1 MQSTLQELV
10 EILGE
15 AEAFA
20 RAALVEINR
29 LVERAEAINKDAAG
43 VREELEGFLEQFALE
58 SGMTGGTL
66 TQATFAGGV
75 IDIESMR
82 ADVVTMAL
90 NASKAAI
97 LASSLVSVRDSIDN
111 AARHFASDAALNVSL
126 DATFDHFQAAII
138 DAREDERRKLARE
151 IHDGPAQVLTNAV
164 YLVQIMEQIVK
175 RNPEAVEEELGR
187 LREHLKEGGTEIR
200 RFMSDLRPIALK
212 DYGLAIYLER
222 YVDNYAR
229 FFGRRANCTIAGT
242 LPSLTEDQEFMIFRI
257 VQEALQN
264 VHKHGGNDA
273 SVDIT
278 ISMDDGELV
287 VRVSDD
293 GVGFDPALVSPKLS
307 SGAGLLGMRDRANV
321 SRARLNIESRLGSGT
336 VITLTLPVE
345 AQSDLGEEP
354 S

>member
-1 MQSTLQELV
+1 
-10 EILGE
+10 
-15 AEAFA
+15 
-20 RAALVEINR
+20 
-29 LVERAEAINKDAAG
+29 
-43 VREELEGFLEQFALE
+43 
-58 SGMTGGTL
+58 
-66 TQATFAGGV
+66 
-75 IDIESMR
+75 
-82 ADVVTMAL
+82 
-90 NASKAAI
+90 
-97 LASSLVSVRDSIDN
+97 
-111 AARHFASDAALNVSL
+111 
-126 DATFDHFQAAII
+126 
-138 DAREDERRKLARE
+138 
-151 IHDGPAQVLTNAV
+151 
-164 YLVQIMEQIVK
+164 
-175 RNPEAVEEELGR
+175 
-187 LREHLKEGGTEIR
+187 
-200 RFMSDLRPIALK
+200 MSDLRPIALK

-336 VITLTLPVE
+336 VITLSLPVD